1 MFKELAPV
9 LRHRAVLM
17 TITFAEDD
25 QIRVNV
31 VPKKLKEDENKAL
44 TTPLTITGTA
54 EELDAELG
62 PTLVDF
68 VAAHLQLNNTLKQAK
83 EEMDAAAKA
92 AQAEARSKSKTP
104 VKKDATTSTGTA
116 AKPAQPAKAPTEP
129 APPPPPRTASLF
141 DVPSPTPAPAPVATA
156 PVEAEPGEEDEEEIL
171 TEIKEDETDEDET
184 IDEAA

>member
-31 VPKKLKEDENKAL
+31 VPKILKEDENKAL

-68 VAAHLQLNNTLKQAK
+68 VAAHLQLKNTLKQAK

-104 VKKDATTSTGTA
+104 VKKDATTSTSTA

-129 APPPPPRTASLF
+129 APPPPPKTASLF
-141 DVPSPTPAPAPVATA
+141 DMPAASSAPAPVAAA
-156 PVEAEPGEEDEEEIL
+156 PVEAELDEEEEIL

>member
-31 VPKKLKEDENKAL
+31 VPKKLKDDENKAL

-68 VAAHLQLNNTLKQAK
+68 VAAHLQLKNTLKQAK
-83 EEMDAAAKA
+83 EEMDDAAKA

-104 VKKDATTSTGTA
+104 VKKDATSSTSAT
-116 AKPAQPAKAPTEP
+116 AKPAQIAKATAEP

-141 DVPSPTPAPAPVATA
+141 DMPTVSPAPSAPAAA
-156 PVEAEPGEEDEEEIL
+156 PVETVAADEDEDEIL
-171 TEIKEDETDEDET
+171 SEIKEDGTDDDEVLG
-184 IDEAA
+184 EAA